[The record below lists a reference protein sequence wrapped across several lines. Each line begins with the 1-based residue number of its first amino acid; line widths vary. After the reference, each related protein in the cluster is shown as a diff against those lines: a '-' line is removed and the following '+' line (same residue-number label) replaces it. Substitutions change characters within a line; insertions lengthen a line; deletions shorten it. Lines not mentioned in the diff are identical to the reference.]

1 MANLAQIW
9 PEILNSEKETIQCHR
24 ILPRG
29 LSSDGMGVGAG
40 IERQLDSSR
49 LLETEL
55 DNKQNGGGRKAG
67 SGKDSSGEKAPKV
80 REALLALVLGREKT
94 NGEKHRPEVL
104 EVTAPGPGP
113 CT

>member
-1 MANLAQIW
+1 MV
-9 PEILNSEKETIQCHR
+9 PETTPE
-24 ILPRG
+24 G
-29 LSSDGMGVGAG
+29 VSSDGMGVGAG

-55 DNKQNGGGRKAG
+55 DNKQHGGGRKAG